1 MWGPYSHYHSEAG
14 ILDYY
19 MIYGPSVSSIVQNYS
34 LITSRPRHL
43 PPRYSLGYLASSMG
57 YAEAD
62 DAQNQI
68 EGFIEKCQK
77 YGIPCDGIHL
87 SSGYTVNKDG
97 DRCVFTWN
105 TSRFPDP
112 IKLASNLNNSGVRIF
127 ANIKPW
133 LLQQSHPDFEKVQQ
147 EKGLI
152 WNRDDDEP
160 SKVMQWRGGRNT
172 MGQASYIDFTSSA
185 GYEYWKSHVKSQLLE
200 KGYQLWLDNNEF
212 TLPDD
217 GHTFA
222 CQVAP
227 SQYANLINS
236 SIPYV
241 SGPAIP
247 KVNSTAKDVGTSI
260 QTLLMVQASYEAL
273 MEHNPN
279 QRPFLITRSATPYC
293 NELVSQ
299 TWSGDNT
306 TAWKTIKYNIPMG
319 LGALICGMPAGY
331 GHDVGG
337 FAGPMPDP
345 EMFVR
350 WVQQGVFWPRFCI
363 HSWNTDNTVTEPW
376 MVILYF

>member
-1 MWGPYSHYHSEAG
+1 MWGPYTYYHSTSG
-14 ILDYY
+14 PLDYY
-19 MIYGPSVSSIVQNYS
+19 IIYGPSVSSIVKNYS

-62 DAQNQI
+62 NAQSKLEEFVDNLR
-68 EGFIEKCQK
+68 KND
-77 YGIPCDGIHL
+77 IPCDGLHL

-105 TSRFPDP
+105 SSRFPDP
-112 IKLASNLNNSGVRIF
+112 TKLAEKFNHQGINIF

-133 LLQQSHPDFEKVQQ
+133 LLQQIHPDFDKLKKD
-147 EKGLI
+147 KGFI
-152 WNRDDDEP
+152 WNQEDNEP
-160 SKVMQWRGGRNT
+160 GTVMQWRGGRNT
-172 MGQASYIDFTSSA
+172 MGKASYIDFSSQA
-185 GYEYWKSHVKSQLLE
+185 GYNYWKSHVKTQLID
-200 KGYQLWLDNNEF
+200 KGYRLWLDNNEF

-222 CQVAP
+222 CHVP
-227 SQYANLINS
+227 PDSYSNLLDSNVM
-236 SIPYV
+236 YL
-241 SGPAIP
+241 SGPKIP
-247 KVNSTAKDVGTSI
+247 KTTTAARDVGTTL
-260 QTLLMVQASYEAL
+260 QTLLMIQASYEAVS
-273 MEHNPN
+273 EHAPN
-279 QRPFLITRSATPYC
+279 QRPFLITRSATPYS

-319 LGALICGMPAGY
+319 LGAGLCGMPAGY

-337 FAGPMPDP
+337 FAGPKPDP

-363 HSWNTDNTVTEPW
+363 HSWNSDDSVTEPW
-376 MVILYF
+376 MVNI